1 MKTFL
6 VVLCTAA
13 AVRAF
18 IFEDELIRL
27 RKRLKKEN
35 DSESM
40 ETNEVTDTPTLSSS
54 SLTSTIPAPSP
65 TVPAPLTRTRGCCRK
80 LRFNIT
86 GKPKENLPEYEDV
99 AYLVGFVNG
108 HNYWL
113 SQDKKWVIY
122 AREDEKDPR
131 KKHWIIGATE
141 ALGLPIEINAW
152 LYADFKPCPED
163 ATWDL
168 FWDNETKQFIS
179 SSGNGNI
186 KLECV
191 ERNDVTN
198 KEDDWLRTMEKEEV
212 EAKVSSSTTEDI
224 CGRRPWTNVKDYEK
238 IYPNGHPQ
246 GFSGL
251 PYGPDLTHRRRRGR
265 IIDGEQANFGEWPWQ
280 VLVGEECGGSLLSE
294 DWVITAAHCVE
305 YVDTLDEIV
314 IKLGEYNNETN
325 EEPYNAVWRG
335 VQRLHIHDDYKGQL
349 NYKFSE
355 YDVAMLKLDTP
366 VTFAP
371 HIVPVCL
378 PETGQ
383 DFGGDN
389 GWATGWGNTVQSL
402 PEADYAYEDYPS
414 ILREVNV
421 PLKTADKCEND
432 FRDQPSQSNLSSLEK
447 LRAGYRVKTLFL
459 CAESTVTEHG
469 PRDTCQGDSG
479 GPFVVQRPDGRY
491 VLAGITSWGEG
502 CGYLGGYYTRLSVI
516 DVMDWIKSKMF

>member
-1 MKTFL
+1 M
-6 VVLCTAA
+6 
-13 AVRAF
+13 
-18 IFEDELIRL
+18 
-27 RKRLKKEN
+27 
-35 DSESM
+35 
-40 ETNEVTDTPTLSSS
+40 
-54 SLTSTIPAPSP
+54 
-65 TVPAPLTRTRGCCRK
+65 
-80 LRFNIT
+80 RFNII

-251 PYGPDLTHRRRRGR
+251 LYGPDLTHRRRRGR
-265 IIDGEQANFGEWPWQ
+265 IIDGEQANFGKI
-280 VLVGEECGGSLLSE
+280 LVVDSNSSNSCTSSVSLSLRFCDIIE
-294 DWVITAAHCVE
+294 KFTA
-305 YVDTLDEIV
+305 T
-314 IKLGEYNNETN
+314 
-325 EEPYNAVWRG
+325 
-335 VQRLHIHDDYKGQL
+335 
-349 NYKFSE
+349 
-355 YDVAMLKLDTP
+355 
-366 VTFAP
+366 
-371 HIVPVCL
+371 
-378 PETGQ
+378 
-383 DFGGDN
+383 
-389 GWATGWGNTVQSL
+389 
-402 PEADYAYEDYPS
+402 
-414 ILREVNV
+414 
-421 PLKTADKCEND
+421 
-432 FRDQPSQSNLSSLEK
+432 
-447 LRAGYRVKTLFL
+447 
-459 CAESTVTEHG
+459 ESTKVPKALKVYTVKFLKHFYSQLEDFQPH
-469 PRDTCQGDSG
+469 SLYLINS
-479 GPFVVQRPDGRY
+479 DGLCR
-491 VLAGITSWGEG
+491 
-502 CGYLGGYYTRLSVI
+502 
-516 DVMDWIKSKMF
+516 